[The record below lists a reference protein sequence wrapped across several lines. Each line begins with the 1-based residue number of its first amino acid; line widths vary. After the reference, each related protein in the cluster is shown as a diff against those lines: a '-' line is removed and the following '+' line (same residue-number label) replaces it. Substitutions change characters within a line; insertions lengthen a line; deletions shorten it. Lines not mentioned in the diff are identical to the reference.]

1 MAAQKLPVYVPLETY
16 IAWEDKAELKSEY
29 YDGMIVAMTGASRTH
44 VRLTTNVALE
54 LGTQLRDN
62 PCETYDSDLR
72 VYVEACRSIFYPDF
86 TVACDLPEFTS
97 SGMAT
102 LTNPTVIIEVLS
114 PSTYRTDRGFKSDCY
129 RSLASLA
136 AYVLVAQ
143 EEPRIE
149 AFIRQ
154 PDDTWRYDAASG
166 LDGVL
171 RLECIG
177 CELRLAQIYARV
189 EFAPPPV
196 TVPDADGI

>member
-16 IAWEDKAELKSEY
+16 LAWEDEAELKSEY
-29 YDGMIVAMTGASRTH
+29 YDGTIVAMTGASRSH
-44 VRLTTNVALE
+44 VRLTSNVAFEVRL
-54 LGTQLRDN
+54 QLRGG
-62 PCETYDSDLR
+62 PCEVFDSDLR
-72 VYVEACRSIFYPDF
+72 VYVEACRAIFYPDC
-86 TVACDLPEFTS
+86 TVACDAPQFTP

-143 EEPRIE
+143 DEPRIE
-149 AFIRQ
+149 AFVRQ
-154 PDDTWRYDAASG
+154 PDDTWRYEVASG
-166 LDGVL
+166 MDGVL

-189 EFAPPPV
+189 EFLPPST
-196 TVPDADGI
+196 TVPDTDDN

>member
-1 MAAQKLPVYVPLETY
+1 MAAQKLPSYVPLETY
-16 IAWEDKAELKSEY
+16 IAWEDAAELKSEY
-29 YDGMIVAMTGASRTH
+29 YDGTIVAMTGASRSH

-62 PCETYDSDLR
+62 PCETYDHDLR

-86 TVACDLPEFTS
+86 TVACDPPEFTP

-143 EEPRIE
+143 DEPRIE

-154 PDDTWRYDAASG
+154 TDNTWRYEAASG
-166 LDGVL
+166 MDGVL

-177 CELRLAQIYARV
+177 CGLRLAQIYARV
-189 EFAPPPV
+189 EFPPPPEH
-196 TVPDADGI
+196 TSQETE